1 MRIIVTVGALV
12 GLMAL
17 AQVANSAELRL
28 EQKSVYP
35 GEFAPNLLI
44 VKKGVP
50 VKLLVTTKAREHV
63 NRISILPWISRSE
76 KLSPGKTT
84 VVEFTPDQ
92 TGDFEIRNIGHGF
105 TATLRVVE

>member
-1 MRIIVTVGALV
+1 MRIIATASVLV
-12 GLMAL
+12 GLVL
-17 AQVANSAELRL
+17 FGQVANAAELTL
-28 EQKSVYP
+28 EQKSIYP
-35 GEFAPNLLI
+35 GEFVPNLLI

-63 NRISILPWISRSE
+63 NRISILPWISRSG

>member
-1 MRIIVTVGALV
+1 MRIIATASVLV
-12 GLMAL
+12 GLVLFGQA
-17 AQVANSAELRL
+17 ANAAELTL
-28 EQKSVYP
+28 EQKSIYP

-63 NRISILPWISRSE
+63 NRISILPWIPRSGR
-76 KLSPGKTT
+76 LSPGKTT